1 MGYELDKLMKIYGV
15 STPGRVAYS
24 GATLP
29 ASAPVATASQA
40 DKDAY
45 EAIGRQREADMPVYQ
60 DYRSSYAGRVASVP
74 MYNETQYGGAPGAGR
89 PDTGAP
95 GGFYDNRL
103 AAPIYTPVGPKPTNT
118 PTSGGGTPGGGTPG
132 GGAPDGTYGGGAP
145 GAGGTYGGPTT
156 TDQYGTTRN
165 PDGTVVSA
173 NVDVSKYWDPT
184 TGKYLGN
191 WPGIDKYLREQEA
204 ARTSIG
210 GSVGADTTNYSQDS
224 SQPGYFDSNYF
235 DQYAGFDMRAFHKG
249 GSVHDL
255 TRKYNVGGAV
265 KRFQVGGL
273 QEDETTPISPA
284 ATDLMGLMNT
294 YLTKSS
300 PYAAELKAATA
311 QNKTESDAF
320 ATVLQNAMKSRAAPP
335 DKTELYFRLA
345 AAFGSPT
352 KTGGL
357 TENLALAGKEMGE
370 YSKEQ
375 RAVKK
380 AEDQLQLELG
390 LETQKLKMQG
400 ARDEV
405 TSLRS
410 LASEENKDRRAI
422 LMDYLKSGQP
432 QSEGGKIAVD
442 IGLKPGTPAHSKFVT
457 DYVAKKLEGD
467 DAYKT
472 MMAGIAQGN
481 LTIREDAAERQR
493 AAATKLTPN
502 EVKLKT
508 ETENNIGSLDDS
520 MGMLQSAYNLNPFTF
535 DGTLRDWTEQ
545 KVLEQIDPK
554 DKSVLATRQ
563 QANLLSKG
571 AIAKLKA
578 SLGGNPTEGERS
590 AILALEGI
598 DAMSKEERKL
608 IMEDTYAILKARR
621 GREQKR
627 LNEITQ
633 GLYRDTVQTPIEGL
647 E

>member
-29 ASAPVATASQA
+29 ASAPVEGASQA

-45 EAIGRQREADMPVYQ
+45 ETIGRRREADMNAYQ

-89 PDTGAP
+89 PGTGAP

-118 PTSGGGTPGGGTPG
+118 PTPLPPVAPVVTPPNYDEGDT
-132 GGAPDGTYGGGAP
+132 DSTYGGRVP
-145 GAGGTYGGPTT
+145 VGPTT
-156 TDQYGTTRN
+156 TDQYGTTR
-165 PDGTVVSA
+165 DSQGTVFSA
-173 NVDVSKYWDPT
+173 NVDASKYWDPT

-191 WPGIDKYLREQEA
+191 WPGIDKYLA
-204 ARTSIG
+204 ARNPTAPSAY
-210 GSVGADTTNYSQDS
+210 VPEDYK
-224 SQPGYFDSNYF
+224 
-235 DQYAGFDMRAFHKG
+235 RG

-273 QEDETTPISPA
+273 QEDETTPVSPA

-390 LETQKLKMQG
+390 LETQKLRMQG
-400 ARDEV
+400 ARDELA
-405 TSLRS
+405 SLRS
-410 LASEENKDRRAI
+410 LASEEHKDRRA
-422 LMDYLKSGQP
+422 MVMEYLKSGQP

-442 IGLKPGTPAHSKFVT
+442 AGLKPGTPEYSKFVN

-472 MMAGIAQGN
+472 MMAGIAQGG
-481 LTIREDAAERQR
+481 LDLRTAAVDAAKI
-493 AAATKLTPN
+493 AATKLTPN
-502 EVKLKT
+502 EVRLKT

-520 MGMLQSAYNLNPFTF
+520 MGMLQSAYNLNPYTF

-545 KVLEQIDPK
+545 ILLEQLDPN

-563 QANLLSKG
+563 QTNLLSKG

-578 SLGGNPTEGERS
+578 SLGGNPTEGERA
-590 AILALEGI
+590 AILALEGV
-598 DAMSKEERKL
+598 DALGKEDRKL
-608 IMEDTYAILKARR
+608 IMKDTYAILKARR
-621 GREQKR
+621 AREQKR